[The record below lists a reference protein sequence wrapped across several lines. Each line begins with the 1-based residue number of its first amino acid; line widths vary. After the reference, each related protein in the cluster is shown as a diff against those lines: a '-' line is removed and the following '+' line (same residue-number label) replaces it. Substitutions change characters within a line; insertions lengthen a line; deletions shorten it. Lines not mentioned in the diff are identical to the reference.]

1 MFHKMACIY
10 SDIFTHF
17 TIGPKSGLAPTSIV
31 SFSSSLSVVS
41 IFQSFFTYI
50 KNTVRASLR
59 IKKHQTSKND
69 LKIDTTDNNEEK
81 DYTEAFANMSLNR
94 PSPC

>member
-1 MFHKMACIY
+1 MSLKMACIY

-17 TIGPKSGLAPTSIV
+17 TIGPKSGLAPTSIE

-50 KNTVRASLR
+50 MNTGRTSLR
-59 IKKHQTSKND
+59 IKNGRTPKND
-69 LKIDTTDNNEEK
+69 LEIDTTDNNEEK
-81 DYTEAFANMSLNR
+81 RLH
-94 PSPC
+94 